1 LPPLG
6 ALAGEE
12 KERRREEGRH
22 KRVYEKEG
30 RQEKKRV
37 SESISNTE

>member
-22 KRVYEKEG
+22 KRVYEKG
-30 RQEKKRV
+30 RKEKKRV